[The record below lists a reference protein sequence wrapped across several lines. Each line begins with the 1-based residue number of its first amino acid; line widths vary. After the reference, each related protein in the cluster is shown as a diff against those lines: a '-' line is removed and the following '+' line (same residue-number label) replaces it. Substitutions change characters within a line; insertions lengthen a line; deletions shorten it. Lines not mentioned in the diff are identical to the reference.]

1 MSMDK
6 LRAELVEAMQR
17 HTVEAVDAQR
27 RIDAAQTH
35 LSVVQAKISTLNDVL
50 GSLDELA
57 EAEPGGLSPANLGI
71 ADRPF
76 GTGRAPRRDVQGTI
90 KQAVRDYMEAKGLGP
105 TLNDVVIGAGI
116 LLGSDITESATRR
129 ALDGL
134 IAKGEMRTHDG
145 RYATGEPIITVSPG
159 AGGGS
164 TGVTVAEGEY
174 TAITP
179 HAAK

>member
-17 HTVEAVDAQR
+17 HIVEVADAQR
-27 RIDAAQTH
+27 RIDAAQAH

-57 EAEPGGLSPANLGI
+57 EAEPAGLSPANLGI

-90 KQAVRDYMEAKGLGP
+90 KQAVRDYMEAKGIGP

-116 LLGSDITESATRR
+116 LLGSAITESATRR

-134 IAKGEMRTHDG
+134 IAKGEMRAYDG
-145 RYATGEPIITVSPG
+145 RYATGGAIISAG
-159 AGGGS
+159 SGGGT
-164 TGVTVAEGEY
+164 TGVTVSAEGEHTSISAPY
-174 TAITP
+174 
-179 HAAK
+179 AA